1 MNKQIR
7 NLIEAFL
14 KMLHKT
20 DVSCMAIIGKDG
32 DGCVTVIGH
41 SAEICGGLA
50 NCFDAVKRGKAN
62 EGQEAI
68 YNIVLDVVAVSL
80 SIGELKQLLP
90 PRVDKLL
97 K

>member
-1 MNKQIR
+1 MNKEIR
-7 NLIEAFL
+7 KLIEAFL
-14 KMLHKT
+14 KMLHKA

-62 EGQEAI
+62 EGQQAI
-68 YNIVLDVVAVSL
+68 YDIVLDVIAVSL
-80 SIGELKQLLP
+80 SMGELKQLLP